1 MKVRHLRKAD
11 ALLQPWRN
19 GGGTTSEIAAC
30 IEDGR
35 MVWRVSVADVSSD
48 GPFSDFAGY
57 DRVIMLLEGA
67 GMALAFGD
75 RPEVKLARKWR
86 PLPFDGGWN
95 TRCRLLEG
103 PVRDLNL
110 MVDRARAHGR
120 LEVVED
126 AAKLATAATT
136 LCHALE
142 DSTTIEVDRKRHGLA
157 RGDTLWLEGAAAR
170 RVQLAQGAVALIR
183 IDRR

>member
-1 MKVRHLRKAD
+1 MKVRHLRESD
-11 ALLQPWRN
+11 AVMQPWRN
-19 GGGTTSEIAAC
+19 GGGSTSEIAAC

-35 MVWRVSVADVSSD
+35 MVWRVSVADVASD

-57 DRVIMLLEGA
+57 DRIIMLLEGP

-75 RPEVKLARKWR
+75 RPEVKLVRKWR

-95 TRCRLLEG
+95 TRCRLLDG

-110 MVDRARAHGR
+110 MVDHARARGR
-120 LEVVED
+120 LEVLED
-126 AAKLATAATT
+126 EAKLATAATT
-136 LCHALE
+136 ICHALE
-142 DSTTIEVDRKRHGLA
+142 DSTTIDVDRKRHVLA

-170 RVQLAQGAVALIR
+170 RVQLSQGAVALIR
-183 IDRR
+183 VERK